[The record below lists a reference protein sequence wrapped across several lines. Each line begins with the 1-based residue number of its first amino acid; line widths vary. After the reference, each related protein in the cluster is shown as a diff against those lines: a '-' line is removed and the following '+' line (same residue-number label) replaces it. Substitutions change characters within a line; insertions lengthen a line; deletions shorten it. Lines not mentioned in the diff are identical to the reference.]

1 MNEETNFLEKLEE
14 ILEEATSAETEKP
27 RTPFE
32 DFAFWL
38 RGLGSCASFRGN
50 LISLDRAK
58 ADVMAADAEESFQS
72 KAKCRDAAQKRVD
85 KAIHE
90 ARQKMGARMSVSGSS
105 NFYQEFR
112 QRFDH
117 RLNTLREKLGLLRT
131 SENAAIVDEMEG
143 YLTASGIHGKAKEIC
158 GDLVTECSL
167 QAASVYYDEID
178 YDAWDPSDYE
188 EGLAKLF
195 AKGFVRHG
203 FNCYDAIRA
212 IEKDAETALD
222 SFQKDFNTQM
232 QDEIL
237 STIVEPVQRLFPQL
251 RDAEVLRSA

>member
-1 MNEETNFLEKLEE
+1 MDEENNFLKEQEETV
-14 ILEEATSAETEKP
+14 AAENP
-27 RTPFE
+27 RTPVA

-38 RGLGSCASFRGN
+38 RDLGSCASFRGN
-50 LISLDRAK
+50 LISLERAK
-58 ADVMAADAEESFQS
+58 ADVMAADAEEAFQS
-72 KAKCRDAAQKRVD
+72 KAKCRDAAQKRLD

-90 ARQKMGARMSVSGSS
+90 ARQKMDARMSVSGSS
-105 NFYQEFR
+105 SFYQEFR

-117 RLNTLREKLGLLRT
+117 RLNALRGKLELLHT
-131 SENAAIVDEMEG
+131 PENAVIVDEMED
-143 YLTASGIHGKAKEIC
+143 YLTASGIHGKAKKIC
-158 GDLVTECSL
+158 GDLAAEYSL
-167 QAASVYYDEID
+167 QPASVYYDEIG

-212 IEKDAETALD
+212 TEQDAETALD
-222 SFQKDFNTQM
+222 RFQADFNTQM

-237 STIVEPVQRLFPQL
+237 SAIVEPVQRLFPRL
-251 RDAEVLRSA
+251 CDADVLRSA

>member
-1 MNEETNFLEKLEE
+1 MSEETNFLEELEDV
-14 ILEEATSAETEKP
+14 LEEAASAESEKF
-27 RTPFE
+27 RTPLE

-38 RGLGSCASFRGN
+38 QDLGNCTSFRGN
-50 LISLDRAK
+50 LVSLDRAK
-58 ADVMAADAEESFQS
+58 ADVMAADTEEAFQS

-90 ARQKMGARMSVSGSS
+90 ARQKMDARMSVSGSS
-105 NFYQEFR
+105 SFYQEFR

-117 RLNTLREKLGLLRT
+117 RLNALREKLELLRT
-131 SENAAIVDEMEG
+131 PENTAIVDEMEG
-143 YLTASGIHGKAKEIC
+143 YLIASGIHGKAKEIC
-158 GDLVTECSL
+158 GDFATEYSL
-167 QAASVYYDEID
+167 QAASVYYNEIS

-212 IEKDAETALD
+212 IEKDAETALAR
-222 SFQKDFNTQM
+222 FQTDFNTQI

-237 STIVEPVQRLFPQL
+237 STIVESVQKLLPQL
-251 RDAEVLRSA
+251 WDADALLSA

>member
-1 MNEETNFLEKLEE
+1 MSEETNFLEELEDV
-14 ILEEATSAETEKP
+14 LEEAASAESEKL
-27 RTPFE
+27 RTPLE

-38 RGLGSCASFRGN
+38 RDLGNCASFRGN

-58 ADVMAADAEESFQS
+58 ADVMAADAEEAFQS
-72 KAKCRDAAQKRVD
+72 NAKCRDAAQKRVD

-90 ARQKMGARMSVSGSS
+90 ARQKMDARMSVSGSS
-105 NFYQEFR
+105 SFYQEFR

-117 RLNTLREKLGLLRT
+117 RLNALREKLELLRT
-131 SENAAIVDEMEG
+131 SENAAVVDEMEG
-143 YLTASGIHGKAKEIC
+143 HLIASGIHGKAKEIC
-158 GDLVTECSL
+158 GDLATEYSL
-167 QAASVYYDEID
+167 QAASVYYNEIG

-212 IEKDAETALD
+212 TEQDAETALD
-222 SFQKDFNTQM
+222 RFQADFNTQI

-237 STIVEPVQRLFPQL
+237 STIVEPVQKLLPRL
-251 RDAEVLRSA
+251 RDADALLSA